1 MWNASMQNEKDKM
14 MLYNNVMHEWYID
27 VNIDIN
33 LRRW

>member
-1 MWNASMQNEKDKM
+1 MQNQKDKI

-33 LRRW
+33 LRRRYKI